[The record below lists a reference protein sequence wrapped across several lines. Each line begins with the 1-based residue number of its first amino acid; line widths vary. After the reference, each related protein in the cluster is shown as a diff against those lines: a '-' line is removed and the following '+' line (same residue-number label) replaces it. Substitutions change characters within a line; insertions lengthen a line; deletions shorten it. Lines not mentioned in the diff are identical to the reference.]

1 MCGASTLT
9 DLAADIK
16 KSVALHPRSFV
27 ADLCLSLSVTDLL
40 AQGAADGI
48 KMSLASFQVLEL
60 FAMSCPFMAV
70 EGLGKENI
78 PQEKS
83 LITDLN
89 SVPTPAVRR
98 CCCCSFLLTAHRGR
112 FCFQL
117 KADSRECLRLVGR
130 FICTLLPRWLCDAP
144 GQARILMR
152 VRPRFSLCLFLCS
165 GRW

>member
-1 MCGASTLT
+1 
-9 DLAADIK
+9 
-16 KSVALHPRSFV
+16 
-27 ADLCLSLSVTDLL
+27 
-40 AQGAADGI
+40 
-48 KMSLASFQVLEL
+48 
-60 FAMSCPFMAV
+60 MSCPFIAV

-117 KADSRECLRLVGR
+117 FGR
-130 FICTLLPRWLCDAP
+130 YANVCALLDASYAPFYPDGCVTLQVKLA
-144 GQARILMR
+144 
-152 VRPRFSLCLFLCS
+152 FL
-165 GRW
+165 

>member
-16 KSVALHPRSFV
+16 KSVALHPRSFD
-27 ADLCLSLSVTDLL
+27 ADLCLSLAVTDLL
-40 AQGAADGI
+40 AQGAADGT
-48 KMSLASFQVLEL
+48 KMSSASFQVLEL

-117 KADSRECLRLVGR
+117 ARPIHVNVCALLDASYAPFYPDGCV
-130 FICTLLPRWLCDAP
+130 TLQVKLA
-144 GQARILMR
+144 
-152 VRPRFSLCLFLCS
+152 FL
-165 GRW
+165 